1 MLSGVVANEK
11 FSVILNVFQSKQFR
25 NFRTNHLRVY
35 KKGSTMDAKQK
46 WKGARKQCIVRFGIE
61 SVDTKMV
68 TRPKVTGGVPI
79 TVEQAI
85 V

>member
-1 MLSGVVANEK
+1 
-11 FSVILNVFQSKQFR
+11 
-25 NFRTNHLRVY
+25 
-35 KKGSTMDAKQK
+35 MDVKQK

-61 SVDTKMV
+61 LVERKMV
-68 TRPKVTGGVPI
+68 SRPKVTGGVPI